1 MHYHR
6 VSQDIPILST
16 TSHMTSA
23 PSKLRNLCSWSHSAA
38 GKGVLAIA
46 ISTVLLAMPARAQ
59 DSRLAAP
66 AANSDETTASSG
78 APTCIENQAFLDW
91 QAKPAAPADPADPAD
106 PTQQRGNRCGGTYI
120 DPLAGLDTSV
130 DPSQQEIEASATQ
143 SEMQDGMVR
152 LSGGVQAQQGYRQ
165 LRADE
170 AEFDQD
176 NQSGSL
182 HGNVELR
189 EPGLLLRG
197 ATGTINTDT
206 GEAQLTANQFVFHDL
221 HIHGGA
227 DLARRRSDNVIE
239 LDDAYYSYCPPLAD
253 QWMLFAEHVELDFEE
268 GIGTARKAK
277 IELGGVPIIYTPYFR
292 FPLDER
298 RKSGFL
304 WPEIGTDSNGGAD
317 IAAPY
322 YFNLAPN
329 YDATLTPRYINERG
343 LLTEL
348 ETRYLGE
355 NTGLWE
361 VGGAWI
367 GGDDEYQSDFPEED
381 GDRWL
386 AAVAQQG
393 LFAQRWRTE
402 IDFTNISDDYYF
414 SDLGTTSLQVVQ
426 STHLAQRGRVNYLGD
441 DWQAEVRVEGFK
453 TIARDV
459 DTDAY
464 SKLPQISLRR
474 SAIEQ
479 DFSPNLLLTSDYS
492 YFDHDTDITGHR
504 LYNSVGVSYPM
515 NWIWGY
521 LKPEAKYRQI
531 NYDLDES
538 VFFDQGF
545 EDTPDVG
552 APLIKLDG
560 GLYFERDTGWGL
572 QTLEPQ
578 LYYLWADYEEQ
589 LGLPDFDT
597 SELTFAYSQLFR
609 ETRFSG
615 KDRLDDANQ
624 VSVVLTS
631 RFIDPASGRE
641 KLTVSLGQI
650 YYFDDRRVNV
660 DAASESDFEGSSAIA
675 AEFNVSPIEELEFR
689 SSWLWNTD
697 EDKLDQTYLQMGYR
711 GPNQLIVNLGYSY
724 RRYRGNNP
732 DSSDIDQV
740 DFSTYLP
747 VNQEWSLF
755 LRSLYDLEESERI
768 NDMAGIEY
776 NSCCW
781 RVRLVYQRFLDQK
794 KGVDVNSLVEYEHA
808 TYLQFQ
814 LKGLGGVGTRVSSM
828 LEEFIRGY
836 EDSED

>member
-1 MHYHR
+1 
-6 VSQDIPILST
+6 
-16 TSHMTSA
+16 MTSA
-23 PSKLRNLCSWSHSAA
+23 PSKLRNLCPCSLA
-38 GKGVLAIA
+38 GKGLLAIA
-46 ISTVLLAMPARAQ
+46 ISILLLAVPARAQ

-66 AANSDETTASSG
+66 PANTESSDCAR
-78 APTCIENQAFLDW
+78 NQAFLDW
-91 QAKPAAPADPADPAD
+91 HGNPPGPTDPAEPRAS
-106 PTQQRGNRCGGTYI
+106 RCGGAYI
-120 DPLAGLDTSV
+120 DPLAGVDTSV
-130 DPSQQEIEASATQ
+130 DPSQMDIEASASQ
-143 SEMQDGMVR
+143 SEFQDNLVR

-165 LRADE
+165 LRAEE
-170 AEFDQD
+170 AEFDRDKQL
-176 NQSGSL
+176 GSL

-189 EPGLLLRG
+189 EPGLLMRG
-197 ATGTINTDT
+197 ATGSINTDT
-206 GEAQLTANQFVFHDL
+206 GEAQLTASQFVFHEL
-221 HIHGGA
+221 HTHGGA
-227 DLARRRSDNVIE
+227 DLARRRSDKIIE
-239 LDDAYYSYCPPLAD
+239 LDDAYYSYCPPLQD
-253 QWMLFAEHVELDFEE
+253 QWMLYAGNVELDFEE
-268 GIGTARKAK
+268 GTGTARDAK
-277 IELGGVPIIYTPYFR
+277 IELGGVPVLYTPYFR
-292 FPLDER
+292 FPLDDR

-304 WPEIGTDSNGGAD
+304 WPEIGNDSNGGAD
-317 IAAPY
+317 VAAPY

-355 NTGLWE
+355 NAGYWE
-361 VGGAWI
+361 VAGAWI
-367 GGDDEYQSDFPEED
+367 GGDDEYQADFPQED

-386 AAVAQQG
+386 AAIDQRG
-393 LFAQRWRTE
+393 LFQQRWRTE
-402 IDFTNISDDYYF
+402 IDFTNVSDDYYF
-414 SDLGTTSLQVVQ
+414 SDLGTTSLQVAQ
-426 STHLAQRGRVNYLGD
+426 SSHLAQLGRVNYLGD
-441 DWQAEVRVEGFK
+441 DWQAELRVEEFK
-453 TIARDV
+453 TIARDI

-464 SKLPQISLRR
+464 SKLPQLSLQR

-479 DFSPNLLLTSDYS
+479 DFSPNLLLKSDYT
-492 YFDHDTDITGHR
+492 YFDHDTETTGHR
-504 LYNSVGVSYPM
+504 LYNAVGVSYPM

-521 LKPEAKYRQI
+521 LKPAAKYRQI

-538 VFFDQGF
+538 VYFDQQF
-545 EDTPDVG
+545 EDNPDVG

-560 GLYFERDTGWGL
+560 GLYFERDTSWGL
-572 QTLEPQ
+572 QTLEPR

-624 VSVVLTS
+624 VSVGLTS

-641 KLTVSLGQI
+641 KLTASIGQI

-660 DAASESDFEGSSAIA
+660 GAATETDFEGSSAIA
-675 AEFNVSPIEELEFR
+675 AEFNVSPLEELEFR

-697 EDKLDQTYLQMGYR
+697 ENELDQSYLQMGYR

-724 RRYRGNNP
+724 RRYRGNDP
-732 DSSDIDQV
+732 DISDIDQV
-740 DFSTYLP
+740 DFSSYLP

-755 LRSLYDLEESERI
+755 LRSLYDLGESERV

-776 NSCCW
+776 NNCCW

-794 KGVDVNSLVEYEHA
+794 KGVNVNSLVEYENA
-808 TYLQFQ
+808 AYLQFQ
-814 LKGLGGVGTRVSSM
+814 LKGLGGIGTRVSSM

-836 EDSED
+836 KDSDE